1 MVVIEEIDS
10 ARPIYGPPDPL
21 AFPSGPSGAK
31 KAAAQPMEQ
40 EPEKEQE
47 GAAPPSLMMGQAYF
61 MLPVLFL
68 TGQID
73 FTQPGNVDMA
83 RLVFLLGNFAIA
95 MVTQRTLMC
104 VKKVA
109 NPKRIAEPGPVW
121 APYASEDGSISVEQ
135 HDAMVVQGLQRKQF
149 LSFLLIG
156 ALHYYWKLIPPLL
169 VSCFIGVKGLY
180 DCPAVHIYLF
190 GTDEAAYT
198 RPWGSTFVESK
209 EGDTAAAPAAPALPA
224 NMSVKEA
231 RARSLGGK
239 KAR

>member
-47 GAAPPSLMMGQAYF
+47 
-61 MLPVLFL
+61 
-68 TGQID
+68 GQID

-156 ALHYYWKLIPPLL
+156 ALHYYWKLIPPML